1 MNQEKNNKIGAHVS
15 VAGGIQ
21 NAPQR
26 AAAIGCETFQCFT
39 RPPQGGP
46 APKLTDEIIGEFKAN
61 MKKWGIGEFYIH
73 TPYYINLASLEKR
86 ISKSSSRIIREELER
101 ASTLGAHYI
110 MTHVGSRGEQTKE
123 EGIKKVVA
131 GIKEA
136 LDGYAGS
143 AGFLIEISAGAGA
156 VIGDKFDEIGQ
167 MVDGLCKEP
176 GFAGICFDTCH
187 AFGAGYDFRTPEKA
201 KIVLGEFDKYIGLRY
216 LKLTHVNDS
225 KVDLGGRRDRHE
237 HIGDG
242 FIGREGIAGILGTK
256 EFMAI
261 DWLLETEHDKVQE
274 DVKKLKSIRAQKT

>member
-21 NAPQR
+21 NAPER

-46 APKLTDEIIGEFKAN
+46 APKLTDEIVSEFKAN
-61 MKKWGIGEFYIH
+61 MKKWGIGQFYIH

-86 ISKSSSRIIREELER
+86 ISKSSSHIIREELER
-101 ASTLGAHYI
+101 ASTLGTRYI
-110 MTHVGSRGEQTKE
+110 MTHVGSRGEQTKKD
-123 EGIKKVVA
+123 GIKKVVD
-131 GIKEA
+131 GIREA

-167 MVDGLCKEP
+167 MVEGLHKEP

-201 KIVLGEFDKYIGLRY
+201 KEVLAEFDKYIGLRY

-242 FIGREGIAGILGTK
+242 FIGREGIASILGTK
-256 EFMAI
+256 EFMVI

-274 DVKKLKSIRAQKT
+274 DIKKLKNLRA